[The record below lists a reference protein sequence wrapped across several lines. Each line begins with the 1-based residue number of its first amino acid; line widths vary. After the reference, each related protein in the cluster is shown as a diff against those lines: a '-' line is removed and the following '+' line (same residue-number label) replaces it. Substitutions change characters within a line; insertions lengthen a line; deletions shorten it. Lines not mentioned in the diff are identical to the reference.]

1 MVTSRENKNKAMLN
15 LLTCGSVDDGKSS
28 LIGRML
34 YESDSIL
41 LDQLEALEEDSR
53 RFGTLNKKIDFAL
66 LLDGL
71 SAEREQ
77 GITIDVA
84 YRYFSTKKRKF
95 KIADSPG
102 HIQYTRNMVT
112 AASKSD
118 VALILLDISKGI
130 LEQTRRHLFICNLMD
145 IRDIILI
152 FNKMDLV
159 NYDKKI
165 FNNLKIKVQEILKKD
180 FSFETVFYIP
190 ISATE
195 GDNIVNKSKKTPWFK
210 GKPLLR
216 YLEQIKIKK
225 ESLKKAKFIM
235 PIQFINRPDSTFR
248 GYCGTIADG
257 SVSIGDR
264 LIHRESEK
272 IVHIKNI
279 FFSGKGVKTA
289 YADDSI
295 TLEIKEDIEAS
306 RGSTFSSINN
316 ALEYSDLLKSNLVWL
331 DHKRGYTGRE
341 YIFKSSTKTLNSE
354 ILEIKNK
361 IDINNYSLEPAKFL
375 SLNEIFSVNISLD
388 EKISFDSFT
397 KNQTLGSFILIDKH
411 NNQTVAAGMIEHSL
425 RRSDNITR
433 ENYLVSQKDREA
445 LIGHKSKVIW
455 LTGLSGS
462 GKTTIAKEL
471 EKFLHAKGIR
481 TFSLDGDNLRK
492 GLNKDLGFSEED
504 RVENIRRVGEISK
517 ILLSSG
523 CVVIAAFISPFTSE
537 RNKVRKLF
545 KKDEFIEVHVD
556 APMKILMKRDP
567 KGLYKK
573 ASEGKIPN
581 FTGISSPYEKPLEPE
596 IYIDTHKLSVNESV
610 KKIISSIDFGL
621 N

>member
-1 MVTSRENKNKAMLN
+1 
-15 LLTCGSVDDGKSS
+15 
-28 LIGRML
+28 
-34 YESDSIL
+34 
-41 LDQLEALEEDSR
+41 
-53 RFGTLNKKIDFAL
+53 
-66 LLDGL
+66 
-71 SAEREQ
+71 
-77 GITIDVA
+77 
-84 YRYFSTKKRKF
+84 
-95 KIADSPG
+95 
-102 HIQYTRNMVT
+102 MVT

-130 LEQTRRHLFICNLMD
+130 LEQTRRHLFICNLMNIKD
-145 IRDIILI
+145 VVLI

-159 NYDKKI
+159 NYDQKI
-165 FNNLKIKVQEILKKD
+165 FNNLKTKIQEILNKD

-195 GDNIVNKSKKTPWFK
+195 GDNIVNKSKKTTWFK

-225 ESLKKAKFIM
+225 ESLKKTKFIM

-257 SVSIGDR
+257 SVTLGDK
-264 LIHRESEK
+264 LIHLESEK
-272 IVHIKNI
+272 IVHVKNI

-289 YADDSI
+289 YAEDSI

-306 RGSTFSSINN
+306 RGSTFSSIDN

-331 DHKRGYTGRE
+331 DHKRGYPGRE

-375 SLNEIFSVNISLD
+375 SLNEIYSVNISLD

-411 NNQTVAAGMIEHSL
+411 NNQTVAAGMIQHSL
-425 RRSDNITR
+425 RRSDNIIR
-433 ENYLVSQKDREA
+433 ENYLVSQKDREI
-445 LIGHKSKVIW
+445 LMGHKSKVIW

-471 EKFLHAKGIR
+471 ENFLHSKGIR

-504 RVENIRRVGEISK
+504 RIENIRRVREISK

-523 CVVIAAFISPFTSE
+523 CVVIAAFISPFASE
-537 RNKVRKLF
+537 RNKVRKLL
-545 KKDEFIEVHVD
+545 KK
-556 APMKILMKRDP
+556 M
-567 KGLYKK
+567 
-573 ASEGKIPN
+573 
-581 FTGISSPYEKPLEPE
+581 SS
-596 IYIDTHKLSVNESV
+596 
-610 KKIISSIDFGL
+610 
-621 N
+621 

>member
-1 MVTSRENKNKAMLN
+1 MDTSRENKNKAMLN

-41 LDQLEALEEDSR
+41 LDQLEALEEDSK
-53 RFGTLNKKIDFAL
+53 RFGTLDKKIDFAL

-84 YRYFSTKKRKF
+84 YRYFSTKNRKF

-130 LEQTRRHLFICNLMD
+130 LEQTRRHLFICNLMNIKD
-145 IRDIILI
+145 IVLI

-159 NYDKKI
+159 NYDQKI
-165 FNNLKIKVQEILKKD
+165 FNNLKTKIQEILNKD

-195 GDNIVNKSKKTPWFK
+195 GDNIVNKSKKTPWFG

-225 ESLKKAKFIM
+225 ESLKKTKFIM

-257 SVSIGDR
+257 SVTLGDK
-264 LIHRESEK
+264 LMHRESEK
-272 IVHIKNI
+272 IVHVKNI

-306 RGSTFSSINN
+306 RGSTFSSIND

-331 DHKRGYTGRE
+331 DHKRGYPGRE

-375 SLNEIFSVNISLD
+375 SLNEIYSVNISLD

-411 NNQTVAAGMIEHSL
+411 NNQTVAAGMIQHSL

-433 ENYLVSQKDREA
+433 ENYLVSQKDRET

-462 GKTTIAKEL
+462 GKTTIAKEV
-471 EKFLHAKGIR
+471 ENSLHAKGIR

-596 IYIDTHKLSVNESV
+596 IYIDTSKLSINESV
-610 KKIISSIDFGL
+610 KKIISNIDFGL
-621 N
+621 D